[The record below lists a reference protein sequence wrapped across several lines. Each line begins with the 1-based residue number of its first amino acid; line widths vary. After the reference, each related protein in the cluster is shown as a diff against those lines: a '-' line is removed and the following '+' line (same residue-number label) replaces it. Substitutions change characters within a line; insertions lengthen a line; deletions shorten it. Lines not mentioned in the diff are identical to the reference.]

1 MPRSHVL
8 LALLVIGCGRVTT
21 FVEQPLFGDSGS
33 CQMCSDGV
41 AMRQYRC
48 SFAGS
53 VPAGEQLTVYWE
65 NIENFRC
72 LEVEVNGTRG
82 WIADDPRTGRY
93 EPW

>member
-1 MPRSHVL
+1 
-8 LALLVIGCGRVTT
+8 
-21 FVEQPLFGDSGS
+21 
-33 CQMCSDGV
+33 
-41 AMRQYRC
+41 MRQYRC
-48 SFAGS
+48 SFVGS